1 VGKPVAGWA
10 NCGHDECTTAQCS
23 AACAYGSFGDSAG
36 SQPRGERAVALWM
49 SEEQRSTASP
59 ERKTKAVPE

>member
-1 VGKPVAGWA
+1 MGSRLVGMMS
-10 NCGHDECTTAQCS
+10 AQLPNVVLRVHTD
-23 AACAYGSFGDSAG
+23 GSFGDSAG